1 MRFADR
7 SKQMP
12 TFQILYL
19 RESVLDHSEEV
30 DLRDL
35 LDAID
40 RAMVKAP
47 DLTAEIRCD
56 GTRVGLVGAS
66 LNEGARPAEH
76 SAVGTDQ
83 HEESEI
89 AEEMKMRLRLVR

>member
-1 MRFADR
+1 MPFANRFLR
-7 SKQMP
+7 MP
-12 TFQILYL
+12 TFQIRYL

-30 DLRDL
+30 ELRDL
-35 LDAID
+35 LEAID
-40 RAMVKAP
+40 RALTKAP

-66 LNEGARPAEH
+66 LNENAMP
-76 SAVGTDQ
+76 STQLDQ
-83 HEESEI
+83 QPESEI

>member
-1 MRFADR
+1 MRSANR

-19 RESVLDHSEEV
+19 RESILDHSEEV

-47 DLTAEIRCD
+47 GLTAEIRCD
-56 GTRVGLVGAS
+56 GARVGLVGAS
-66 LNEGARPAEH
+66 LSEVPRPAEQPT
-76 SAVGTDQ
+76 AAPEQ
-83 HEESEI
+83 ESEI

>member
-1 MRFADR
+1 MPFANRFQR
-7 SKQMP
+7 MP

-30 DLRDL
+30 ELRDL
-35 LDAID
+35 LEAID
-40 RAMVKAP
+40 RALTKAP

-56 GTRVGLVGAS
+56 GTRVGLIGAS
-66 LNEGARPAEH
+66 LNENAMP
-76 SAVGTDQ
+76 STQLDQ
-83 HEESEI
+83 QPESEI

>member
-1 MRFADR
+1 MPFANRFQR
-7 SKQMP
+7 MP

-30 DLRDL
+30 ELRDL
-35 LDAID
+35 LEAID
-40 RAMVKAP
+40 RALTKAP

-66 LNEGARPAEH
+66 LNENALRSAELEQRP
-76 SAVGTDQ
+76 
-83 HEESEI
+83 ESEI

>member
-1 MRFADR
+1 MPFANRFLR
-7 SKQMP
+7 MP

-30 DLRDL
+30 ELRDL
-35 LDAID
+35 LEAID
-40 RAMVKAP
+40 RALTKAP

-56 GTRVGLVGAS
+56 GTRVGLVAAS
-66 LNEGARPAEH
+66 LNE
-76 SAVGTDQ
+76 SAMPSTQLDRHQ
-83 HEESEI
+83 ESEI

>member
-1 MRFADR
+1 MPFAKRFLR
-7 SKQMP
+7 MP

-30 DLRDL
+30 ELRDL
-35 LDAID
+35 LEAID
-40 RAMVKAP
+40 RALTKAP

-66 LNEGARPAEH
+66 LNENAMP
-76 SAVGTDQ
+76 STQLDQ
-83 HEESEI
+83 QPESEI

>member
-1 MRFADR
+1 MPFANRFLR
-7 SKQMP
+7 MP

-30 DLRDL
+30 ELRDL
-35 LDAID
+35 LEAID
-40 RAMVKAP
+40 GALTKAP

-56 GTRVGLVGAS
+56 GTRVGLIGAS
-66 LNEGARPAEH
+66 LNENAMP
-76 SAVGTDQ
+76 STQLDQ
-83 HEESEI
+83 QPESEI